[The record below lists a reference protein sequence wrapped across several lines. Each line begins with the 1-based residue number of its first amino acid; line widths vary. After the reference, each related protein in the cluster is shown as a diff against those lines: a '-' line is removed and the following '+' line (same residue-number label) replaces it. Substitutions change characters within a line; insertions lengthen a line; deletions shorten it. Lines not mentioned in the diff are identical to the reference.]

1 MAVNTMGYVCPLDGG
16 NPRIVTGIA
25 YETVSGGQL
34 VYSSGAADAVSSGVN
49 SLATTDIGI
58 ATGASGAKFNGVA
71 IQTATSGNAVGVAT
85 RGLVILRAGGT
96 IVNGQAVAANGAD
109 DVLPLAAT
117 SGANVPTMVT
127 AAILAKMGRAWSNAT
142 SGNYALIELTP

>member
-1 MAVNTMGYVCPLDGG
+1 MAVNTMGYVSPLDGG
-16 NPRIVTGIA
+16 NPRFVGGIA

-34 VYSSGAADAVSSGVN
+34 CYSSGAADNVSSGTN
-49 SLATTDIGI
+49 SLASTDIGI

-71 IQTATSGNAVGVAT
+71 IQTVASGAYVSLAT

-109 DVLPLAAT
+109 DVLPLASV
-117 SGANVPTMVT
+117 SGADVPVMVT
-127 AAILAKMGRAWSNAT
+127 AAILAKMGRAWTNAT
-142 SGNYALIELTP
+142 SGNYALVELTP

>member
-1 MAVNTMGYVCPLDGG
+1 MGYVCPLDGG
-16 NPRIVTGIA
+16 NPRIITGIA

-34 VYSSGAADAVSSGVN
+34 VYASGAADNVSSGLN
-49 SLATTDIGI
+49 TLAATDIGI
-58 ATGASGAKFNGVA
+58 ATGASGAKFNGIA
-71 IQTATSGNAVGVAT
+71 IQTVASGAYVGVAT

-109 DVLPLAAT
+109 DVLPLASV

-127 AAILAKMGRAWSNAT
+127 AAVLAKMGRAWTNGT
-142 SGNYALIELTP
+142 SGNYCLVELTP